1 MKAFMR
7 SSSLPIRALSACSNR
22 PAIRR
27 AEAQFLHVCM
37 PGAVDNA
44 NASGIVGQDVR
55 LPYEVLLTRC
65 GCDQHKFKQ

>member
-1 MKAFMR
+1 MK
-7 SSSLPIRALSACSNR
+7 SLN
-22 PAIRR
+22 IRR
-27 AEAQFLHVCM
+27 AEAQLLHVCI

-55 LPYEVLLTRC
+55 LPYEVFLTGC